1 MKGSFFIVY
10 TSNHIARPCTIIDH
24 MNDKNL
30 QRAEYILFYQYQKL
44 CKGLQQEINRKHRNN
59 V

>member
-1 MKGSFFIVY
+1 MESFFIVY
-10 TSNHIARPCTIIDH
+10 TYNHIARPCTIIDH

-44 CKGLQQEINRKHRNN
+44 CKGLQQEI
-59 V
+59 